1 VSGRG
6 LADIEPYEP
15 NGPLVPAKR
24 TVTDVRT
31 VDFQD
36 LLGHLRIPNG
46 DVTEIH
52 ITVQPH
58 PSSKLRGKVTIV
70 TKTESDIR

>member
-1 VSGRG
+1 MSGRG

-24 TVTDVRT
+24 TVTDVRV

-58 PSSKLRGKVTIV
+58 TGSRTRGKVTIV
-70 TKTESDIR
+70 TKTETEVR